1 MVLFT
6 ASNFKEKWLEFSKDF
21 VIDDSKSTIFLG
33 PNGIGKTK
41 VYNTIKKNHPL
52 LGYFSYE
59 DCTDKIIKEKKN
71 LTISVRIE
79 DIEKA
84 NAEKDNIKDKLDIKK
99 NGFNKHRI
107 TSASKAREYS
117 EYCKNIYDNNEFGII
132 NFKENG
138 ITILF
143 DYKSDN
149 IDKKEFMLKNVK
161 KLNELKIQENELN
174 KIKDKYIL
182 EAADLIEHSLDV
194 DDRVCPIC
202 GCEHQNSLLDILRER
217 KKLYENNLND
227 LIVNYMKITKEN
239 KNVVY
244 EDIKEM
250 CNFVSDNEIDEEI
263 VSNYLM
269 IGDYL
274 SNINEIKKA
283 QAKIIELNDNI
294 NKYEIERTQF
304 YQNLCDNWTNVEQML
319 KMSFKEDIV
328 IVQNHEQKSI
338 LITLKRDASSYS
350 TGELNYIVFL
360 LNVLEFEY
368 SNKNT
373 IIIDDPLSSYDIKKQ
388 YEIAFD
394 IISKLV
400 NKGKKVIIFTHNI
413 NLINIINTQY
423 PAIFNYKILEKINN
437 IVRIYSINLT
447 RKDSILN
454 VENLISGVNDAT
466 SKKMLELLLKKDL
479 YPEGGISKLYHF
491 DGEYSYDG
499 ISNMNFIDIVN
510 DFDINTLE
518 ELNFSDL
525 AAKKILFIT
534 SMRVWIEKQI
544 FDNFNG
550 SFNGK
555 KELMEKLEYFF
566 AHREMWKYQLNITKE
581 DIARKKVLLN
591 QNSHY
596 KSQIIPFY
604 YALSISWD
612 DIIDELYEL
621 KEKFKITNRI
631 V

>member
-283 QAKIIELNDNI
+283 QAKIIKLNDNI

-319 KMSFKEDIV
+319 KMAFKEDIV